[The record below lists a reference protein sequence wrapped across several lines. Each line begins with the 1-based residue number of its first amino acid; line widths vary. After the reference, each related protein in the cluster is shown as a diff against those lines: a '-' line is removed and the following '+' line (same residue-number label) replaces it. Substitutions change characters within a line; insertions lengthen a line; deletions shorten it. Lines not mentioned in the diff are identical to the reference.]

1 MEELEKQIQK
11 CVDDLI
17 SLKDENEIIKSIME
31 IVSRLNSEKMN
42 SWSGD
47 QLSAAGAKLAL
58 LLINLGQYSAEC
70 RMVFNKTYVFRKFK
84 TDKLYM
90 EISGTQG
97 DRSAEAKIKAQEYYD
112 KETYE
117 NYRAE
122 AIGALYKDIE
132 RLVSVIQSRLK
143 MLISEDFNSR
153 REV

>member
-1 MEELEKQIQK
+1 MDLDTQIQK

-17 SLKDENEIIKSIME
+17 SLRDENQVIKDLMN
-31 IVSRLNSEKMN
+31 IVATLNAKEMN
-42 SWSGD
+42 EWTGD
-47 QLSAAGAKLAL
+47 QLSRAGAKLAL

-70 RMVFNKTYVFRKFK
+70 RMAFNSTYVFRVFK
-84 TDKLYM
+84 TNSSFIMDND
-90 EISGTQG
+90 GTQG
-97 DRSAEAKIKAQEYYD
+97 QKWAQAKVKHKDIYDR
-112 KETYE
+112 ETYE
-117 NYRAE
+117 NYRSE